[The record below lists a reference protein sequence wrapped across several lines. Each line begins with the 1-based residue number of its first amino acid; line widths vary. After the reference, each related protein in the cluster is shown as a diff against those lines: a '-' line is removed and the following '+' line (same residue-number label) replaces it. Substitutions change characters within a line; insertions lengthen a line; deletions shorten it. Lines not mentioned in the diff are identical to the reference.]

1 MHQKKPTYHDLEK
14 QVKALQNSLQ
24 GKSNDELTLLL
35 DHVPILIWYMK
46 DEETFGAVNKAFAD
60 FFGKEVNELQGR
72 KVSYLVDDQTTDI
85 TISTNKIVFEQ
96 KKPFKRKDWITNKNG
111 EKRLLKISKTPKIDE
126 NGEVKF
132 VVCTAEDITEQERT
146 KEKLHENIEKYKLLF
161 ENSPVG
167 ILHYNEK
174 GKITEC
180 NEALLE
186 LFETNCEN
194 VIQLDLFNIFHSPK
208 MKKEFESTFH
218 GKYAFYEGEF
228 ITPFGKKKLYIKA
241 DFAPIFSEKGTINGG
256 VGIIQD
262 ISKRVN
268 AEQKLVESEKK
279 FRELIEN
286 INDISW
292 LIEDKE
298 IIYMS
303 PAFEKL
309 LDIDR
314 DELYKDASLQF
325 KAIHPDDKDKVI
337 SNLKTREFVKDKK
350 FDIKFRIITHKGE
363 IRWLWA
369 RSFPIYDKKGN
380 IYRIAGIASDITSQL
395 D

>member
-1 MHQKKPTYHDLEK
+1 MHQEKPTYQELAK
-14 QVKALQNSLQ
+14 QVKELQDKLQ
-24 GKSNDELTLLL
+24 DKKNDELTLLL

-46 DEETFGAVNKAFAD
+46 DEETFGAVNKAFAN

-126 NGEVKF
+126 NGNVKF

-146 KEKLHENIEKYKLLF
+146 KEILHENIEKYKLLF

-174 GKITEC
+174 GQITEC

-186 LFETNCEN
+186 LFDTNYDD
-194 VIQLDLFNIFHSPK
+194 IIPLDLFKIFYSPT
-208 MKKEFESTFH
+208 MKKEFASTFH

-228 ITPFGKKKLYIKA
+228 VTPFSKKKLFIKA
-241 DFAPIFSEKGTINGG
+241 DFAPIFSDKGSINGG

-262 ISKRVN
+262 ISKRMN
-268 AEQKLVESEKK
+268 TEQRLVESEKK

-309 LDIDR
+309 LNIDR

-325 KAIHPDDKDKVI
+325 KAIHPDDKGKVI
-337 SNLKTREFVKDKK
+337 NTLKSREFVKNKK
-350 FDIKFRIITHKGE
+350 FNIKFRIITHNGE

-369 RSFPIYDKKGN
+369 RSYPIYDKNGN
-380 IYRIAGIASDITSQL
+380 IYRIAGIASDITGRIE
-395 D
+395 